1 MIRGPAQMTDENYRT
16 IKQFLLVKLF
26 QFFPKYLSIFSARYT
41 SESTQVNHE
50 PHQNQINS
58 RYEVPNSQSSKTHCN
73 LVLQDNGDV
82 TSPVVNISMNFAIP
96 AIIGVPSVPVP
107 PTILA
112 CKMKLRIK
120 LFLLNQWIYISLLL
134 FYLSKGKQ
142 FGNTMICSP
151 IPFPLGPQIP
161 PPLLLPSLLL
171 FPRSYRVHVTITRE
185 HSNTDR
191 TMKL

>member
-1 MIRGPAQMTDENYRT
+1 MCIV
-16 IKQFLLVKLF
+16 FLCRNIGDVPSTL
-26 QFFPKYLSIFSARYT
+26 YSRLSPDQQLTAET
-41 SESTQVNHE
+41 NL
-50 PHQNQINS
+50 

-120 LFLLNQWIYISLLL
+120 LFLLNQWTYISLLL
-134 FYLSKGKQ
+134 FYLSKGK
-142 FGNTMICSP
+142 
-151 IPFPLGPQIP
+151 
-161 PPLLLPSLLL
+161 
-171 FPRSYRVHVTITRE
+171 
-185 HSNTDR
+185 
-191 TMKL
+191 